1 MSIVRNPPAMVD
13 MTIRIAHVYPELLN
27 LYGDTGNV
35 TVLRKRA
42 EWRGMRCDIRR
53 YSLGDDIDLT
63 DTDIMFV
70 GGGAD
75 STQRFVCGEL
85 MRNGDAIRAFF
96 EDGGVILA
104 VCGGYQL
111 LGTEYALG
119 DETLPG
125 IGLVDIR
132 TERGD
137 TRLIG
142 NVVIDPIDE
151 MYRQD
156 GGHVV
161 GFENHGGRT
170 YLGSGVRPF
179 AKVVSGYG
187 NDGESGFEGVVDR
200 NLIGT
205 YLHGPLLPKNPHIAD
220 AMIRNA
226 LVRRTGDESIS
237 LPPLD
242 DGLEAETHRNL
253 ESRIV
258 AENDKRR
265 HRLAPWK
272 R

>member
-1 MSIVRNPPAMVD
+1 MSDSRS
-13 MTIRIAHVYPELLN
+13 IRIAHLYPELLN

-42 EWRGMRCDIRR
+42 EWRGMRCEVVR

-63 DTDIMFV
+63 GIDIMFI

-75 STQRFVCGEL
+75 STQRFVCNEL
-85 MRNGDAIRAFF
+85 RRNGDAIRAFF
-96 EDGGVILA
+96 EDDGVILA

-111 LGTEYALG
+111 LGTEYSLG
-119 DETLPG
+119 DEALPG

-142 NVVIDPIDE
+142 NVIIDPIDE
-151 MYRQD
+151 QYRQD
-156 GGHVV
+156 GALVV

-170 YLGSGVRPF
+170 YLADGVSPF
-179 AKVVSGYG
+179 ATVVSGYG
-187 NDGESGFEGVVDR
+187 NDGKSGYEGVAER

-205 YLHGPLLPKNPHIAD
+205 YLHGPLLPKNPMIAD

-226 LVRRTGDESIS
+226 LVRQTGDDGIE
-237 LPPLD
+237 LDPLD
-242 DGLEAETHRNL
+242 DLLEARTRQIL
-253 ESRIV
+253 QGRI
-258 AENDKRR
+258 AGRR
-265 HRLAPWK
+265 S
-272 R
+272 